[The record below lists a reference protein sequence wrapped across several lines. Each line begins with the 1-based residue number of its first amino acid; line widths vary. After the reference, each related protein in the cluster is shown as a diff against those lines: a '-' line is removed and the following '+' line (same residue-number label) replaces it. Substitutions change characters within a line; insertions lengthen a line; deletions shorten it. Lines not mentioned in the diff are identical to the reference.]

1 MADQATASPLPP
13 TAGSNGK
20 SQPAPTEI
28 SREMQQKRVNHRNRR
43 QRPPQ
48 AIPQQDGTVSDSV
61 TGAAVSPRTKKPQKV
76 REPTPSSAPQHNGQ
90 MGKATVAAVKPRPV
104 SMGGPMLPATPA
116 KEQAYAGPTF
126 HNSPA
131 PSTLPMPK
139 FFSRSV
145 PGKGNPLAARME
157 GEKTPEKTDSSPEP
171 EVVSPIPPR
180 NAIQSPL
187 DMFFQADKQEREH
200 RASSGGMLSPEMAT
214 RRPVPA
220 TEPRNAMLHNQ
231 KSIFLHELD
240 GNNES
245 IPSPKT
251 VPKNK
256 KPAPISRAHSS
267 PGMQLPAQEGEQRHV
282 YTQSLKDILF
292 NTAAHGSPAQNRTP
306 PQQQQL
312 PTPPSNTQHFNRPS
326 PFNRPASGSGPST
339 PAPPADPANNY
350 ALHYG
355 NRNLSPLF
363 QAARTGNDTPS
374 RPSELRQELP
384 GQDGTYSSP
393 PQNPPPPP
401 LRHLPLNDP
410 NDFMRGFL
418 NQQAQ
423 AAVPSEFPQFPYDN
437 GHGGGGGRPPSAHQ
451 QQYQGDTRPFSAGSA
466 YGNGNGQQP
475 QHAPNGMYNGS
486 SGNNNTLQGRPP
498 PPHTNGAPHSPKT
511 MQENLMRMLNLN
523 VSG

>member
-1 MADQATASPLPP
+1 MADQATASPLPL
-13 TAGSNGK
+13 TAGSSGK
-20 SQPAPTEI
+20 SQPTTTEI

-61 TGAAVSPRTKKPQKV
+61 HGAAVSPRTKKPQKV
-76 REPTPSSAPQHNGQ
+76 REPTPNGAPQQNGQ
-90 MGKATVAAVKPRPV
+90 MGKAAAAAVKPRPV

-145 PGKGNPLAARME
+145 PARME

-180 NAIQSPL
+180 NAVHSPL
-187 DMFFQADKQEREH
+187 DMFFQADKQERAQ
-200 RASSGGMLSPEMAT
+200 RASSGGMLSPEMAA

-220 TEPRNAMLHNQ
+220 TEPRNAIHQNQ
-231 KSIFLHELD
+231 KSVFLHELD

-267 PGMQLPAQEGEQRHV
+267 PGMQPPAQEGEQRQE

-292 NTAAHGSPAQNRTP
+292 NTAANGSPAQTRTP

-312 PTPPSNTQHFNRPS
+312 PTPRSNTQHFNSPS
-326 PFNRPASGSGPST
+326 PFNRPASGPAT
-339 PAPPADPANNY
+339 PAPQADPSNNY
-350 ALHYG
+350 NLHYG

-374 RPSELRQELP
+374 RPSGLRQELP
-384 GQDGTYSSP
+384 GQDGVYTSP
-393 PQNPPPPP
+393 SQNPPPP
-401 LRHLPLNDP
+401 RHLSPNDP
-410 NDFMRGFL
+410 NDFMCGFL

-423 AAVPSEFPQFPYDN
+423 AAVPSDFPQFPYGN
-437 GHGGGGGRPPSAHQ
+437 GNGGAGVRPPSAHQ
-451 QQYQGDTRPFSAGSA
+451 QQYEGDTRPFSAGSA

-475 QHAPNGMYNGS
+475 PHAPNGMYNGS
-486 SGNNNTLQGRPP
+486 FGSNNTLQGRPP